1 MSRPADT
8 APDKT
13 AAATE
18 AAALTPEAHHRRL
31 AWQCRRGLKETDI
44 VLNAYLDDHFLQ
56 DTPAH
61 RATFERLLAC
71 QDADLFEWF
80 TRRSVPEDEELDVFV
95 RYLLRLL
102 GAQD

>member
-1 MSRPADT
+1 MSRPEESET
-8 APDKT
+8 ALSETTTP
-13 AAATE
+13 
-18 AAALTPEAHHRRL
+18 LTPEAHHRRL

-44 VLNAYLDDHFLQ
+44 VLNAYLDEHFLQ
-56 DTPAH
+56 DTAEH
-61 RATFERLLAC
+61 RAAFERLLAC

-80 TRRSVPEDEELDVFV
+80 TRRSVPDDEELDVFV